1 MRRHPLAGSLSS
13 LALALALAWWL
24 AIPGQAGAQASP
36 DLGWLGISIS
46 DVSEDLADRLAGVF
60 GPGAGTG
67 VVVVDILKGGPA
79 EGATLRRGDVIV
91 RVDGQ
96 PIWDVRQLQ
105 RAIRVAPINQR
116 VTLTVLRES
125 SRITVPVTIGPMPV
139 EARAQLAGERFGFLV
154 RGEDERDRPR
164 DQPAS
169 RGRIF
174 VAFVDS
180 GSPAARAGLRPQD
193 VIVLANDQP
202 IESLEDFD
210 RAMRRTDRAA
220 SLLVERRD
228 AQAPIALTLELPAR

>member
-1 MRRHPLAGSLSS
+1 MRWHLTLAPRAG
-13 LALALALAWWL
+13 LALALVLAWPL

-46 DVSEDLADRLAGVF
+46 DVSEDLADRLAGTF

-67 VVVVDILKGGPA
+67 VMVVDVLKGGPA
-79 EGATLRRGDVIV
+79 EGSPLKRGDVII
-91 RVDGQ
+91 RVDAQ

-105 RAIRVAPINQR
+105 RAIRATPINHR

-125 SRITVPVTIGPMPV
+125 SRISVPVTIGSMPM

-169 RGRIF
+169 TGRIL
-174 VAFVDS
+174 VAFVDAD
-180 GSPAARAGLRPQD
+180 SPAARAGLRPQD
-193 VIVLANDQP
+193 VILQVNGQP
-202 IESLEDFD
+202 IGRLEDFD
-210 RAMRRTDRAA
+210 RAMRRKDRAA
-220 SLLVERRD
+220 SLVVERRGAD
-228 AQAPIALTLELPAR
+228 APLALTLELPAR